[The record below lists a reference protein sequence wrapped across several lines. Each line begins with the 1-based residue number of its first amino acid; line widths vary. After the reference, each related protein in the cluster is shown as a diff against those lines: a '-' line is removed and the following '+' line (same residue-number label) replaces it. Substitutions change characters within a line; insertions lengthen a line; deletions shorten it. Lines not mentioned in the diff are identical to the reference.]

1 MKEDKNNQVGVIT
14 EQGFVAGH
22 GLGFNTLNEQ
32 DRERIKDKEDKDK
45 DKKD

>member
-1 MKEDKNNQVGVIT
+1 MKEDNKQIGVIT

-32 DRERIKDKEDKDK
+32 DREKIKDKEDKDK
-45 DKKD
+45 DNKD

>member
-1 MKEDKNNQVGVIT
+1 MKEDNKQIGVIT

-32 DRERIKDKEDKDK
+32 DREKIKDKEDKDK
-45 DKKD
+45 DNKE

>member
-1 MKEDKNNQVGVIT
+1 MKEDNKQIGVIT
-14 EQGFVAGH
+14 EQGFVAGC

-32 DRERIKDKEDKDK
+32 DREKIKDKEDKDK

>member
-1 MKEDKNNQVGVIT
+1 MKEDNKQIGVIT
-14 EQGFVAGH
+14 EQGFVAGY

-32 DRERIKDKEDKDK
+32 DREKIKDKEDKDK